1 MKVFSNLQFQNSG
14 PALEF
19 LTNFPVTPVD
29 GQMALVDGVVYIYTT
44 LAGFKTWYPLSNE
57 TSYFVHAQG
66 LESLTWTINH
76 GLDTGDFI
84 FFVYDHENKLI
95 QPIYEFIDNNSFKLN
110 FSSAKKGKAVVF
122 VAAQKYVPALPQNS
136 TITTVTELPLASVA
150 LFNAIVFVTGD
161 SAYVCTSNEV
171 NPTLDNQCFWVQL

>member
-1 MKVFSNLQFQNSG
+1 MQVFSNLKFKNSG
-14 PALEF
+14 PVLEF
-19 LTNFPVTPVD
+19 VTEFPSSPSD

-57 TSYFVHAQG
+57 TSYFVHTQG
-66 LESLTWTINH
+66 IDATTWTITH
-76 GLDTGDFI
+76 GLDTSDFI
-84 FFVYDHENKLI
+84 FFVYDSNNQLM
-95 QPIYEFIDNNSFKLN
+95 QPAYEFVSNNQFKLN
-110 FSSAKKGKAVVF
+110 FSTAKKGKAVVF
-122 VAAQKYVPALPQNS
+122 VAAQKYVPSLPQNS
-136 TITTVTELPLASVA
+136 TITTVSELPAPSVA